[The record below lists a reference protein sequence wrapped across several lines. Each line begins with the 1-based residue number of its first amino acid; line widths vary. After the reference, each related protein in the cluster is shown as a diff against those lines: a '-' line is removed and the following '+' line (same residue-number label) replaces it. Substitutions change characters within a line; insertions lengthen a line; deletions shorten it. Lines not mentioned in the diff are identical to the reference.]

1 MAHRAVPG
9 FPGCRGGRR
18 DLHRQPDYLRVL
30 RDKIAQHRP
39 IRHRHL
45 QAGHQAIL
53 TVLGYIDIEPADWVR
68 RYSQSDAVLAQRP
81 SA

>member
-1 MAHRAVPG
+1 M
-9 FPGCRGGRR
+9 
-18 DLHRQPDYLRVL
+18 L